1 MQTLRHG
8 KFTALLATTLLL
20 VGCGALRAPGGDSAA
35 VVAPPPPAPVAA
47 PAPLPAPARAATPAP
62 TPTPAPPPAVPAD
75 AVPRVER
82 IARGAPNAPYE
93 VNGERYAP
101 EHSDVA
107 LVQNGIASWYGQ
119 PFHGRRTAS
128 GEVYD
133 MHAMTA
139 AHKTMPLPSYARVRN
154 PANGRE
160 VIVRIN
166 DRGPFKPGR
175 VIDLSHAA
183 AQRLRIGGV
192 AAVEVTRLTHD
203 AIRSGRWQRPAARPA
218 GAVEL
223 AAAE

>member
-1 MQTLRHG
+1 MQKLRHT
-8 KFTALLATTLLL
+8 KVFAVLTTALLLA
-20 VGCGALRAPGGDSAA
+20 GCGALRGPTGESN
-35 VVAPPPPAPVAA
+35 VVVTPLPVPAPAAA
-47 PAPLPAPARAATPAP
+47 PAPPAAPAAPAAAGN
-62 TPTPAPPPAVPAD
+62 

-93 VNGERYAP
+93 VRGETYDP
-101 EHSDVA
+101 ENTDVPI
-107 LVQNGIASWYGQ
+107 VQTGVASWYGK

-166 DRGPFKPGR
+166 DRGPFKTSR
-175 VIDLSHAA
+175 IIDLSYAA
-183 AQRLRIGGV
+183 ARRLGIAGL
-192 AAVEVTRLTHD
+192 AKVEVVRLTHD
-203 AIRSGRWQRPAARPA
+203 DIRSGAWQRPAARAA
-218 GAVEL
+218 GREVVASME
-223 AAAE
+223 

>member
-1 MQTLRHG
+1 MQWLRHAQ
-8 KFTALLATTLLL
+8 FTALLAAALLL
-20 VGCGALRAPGGDSAA
+20 AGCGALRAPGGDSPA
-35 VVAPPPPAPVAA
+35 VVAPSPAPPVAA
-47 PAPLPAPARAATPAP
+47 TAPPPSPAPAAP
-62 TPTPAPPPAVPAD
+62 SN

-82 IARGAPNAPYE
+82 IARGAPNAPYD
-93 VNGERYAP
+93 VNGERYEP
-101 EHSDVA
+101 ERADVA
-107 LVQNGIASWYGQ
+107 IVQTGIASWYGQ

-175 VIDLSHAA
+175 IIDLSHAA
-183 AQRLRIGGV
+183 AKRLSITGT
-192 AAVEVTRLTHD
+192 APVEVTRLTHD
-203 AIRSGRWQRPAARPA
+203 DIRSGAWQRPAAH
-218 GAVEL
+218 
-223 AAAE
+223 AATKNLVVATAE